1 MISCQWFIYSLIIST
16 YEYMAYSLTHE
27 PSQYFASEGSQYW
40 TDPTG
45 Q

>member
-1 MISCQWFIYSLIIST
+1 MRIISAVIQADSSDCLQWFTHSLIIST

-27 PSQYFASEGSQYW
+27 P
-40 TDPTG
+40 G